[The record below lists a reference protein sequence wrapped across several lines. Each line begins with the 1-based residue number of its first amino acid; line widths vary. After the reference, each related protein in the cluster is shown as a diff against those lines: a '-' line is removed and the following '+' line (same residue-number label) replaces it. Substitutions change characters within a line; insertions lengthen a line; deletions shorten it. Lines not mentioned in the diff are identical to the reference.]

1 MARKEWYLYVQSM
14 HLLLRLNLSDLCGE
28 SGSSSRPDFEVAH
41 DYSDGRVPIGMG
53 CMVVGYKIY
62 MVGGENTKEGSML
75 LERDGKNW
83 LNSDNV
89 YGFDPTKSED
99 RLVLVRDGAVPSLN
113 APKTC
118 PLVVTLEGKFYLLST
133 KPCLGCLTG
142 TVDPLDRTIEHRP
155 IFEGFDPTLPIPSWK
170 ILPDYL
176 PYTTT
181 YPTSADDYFAWGRNF
196 VSAPPDYFIF
206 YAKDEEWTNGHW
218 LLRQFADKSAPYPHG
233 VAVEFKGILLA
244 VSNDINAVVAYDLDA
259 GGHLNAHW
267 VLDEL
272 SEVVQGPPSLYPSQ
286 GFLNHLGGGSMC
298 VLFSG
303 LEGIRW
309 TKRVEVFQ
317 VSITTVGGRPV
328 VHRGTLH
335 SYDVGSW
342 IDYDPLIY
350 SVFVCDHSNKSD
362 IEADASSGS
371 YRPRC

>member
-1 MARKEWYLYVQSM
+1 
-14 HLLLRLNLSDLCGE
+14 
-28 SGSSSRPDFEVAH
+28 
-41 DYSDGRVPIGMG
+41 MG
-53 CMVVGYKIY
+53 CMVVGSKIY
-62 MVGGENTKEGSML
+62 MVGGENNKEGSML
-75 LERDGKNW
+75 LERDEKNW

-89 YGFDPTKSED
+89 YAFDPTRSED

-133 KPCLGCLTG
+133 SPFLGCLTG
-142 TVDPLDRTIEHRP
+142 TFDPLNRTHRP

-170 ILPDYL
+170 ILPDYP
-176 PYTTT
+176 PYTETL
-181 YPTSADDYFAWGRNF
+181 PTSAYDYFAWGHKL

-218 LLRQFADKSAPYPHG
+218 LLRKFGAKSAPYPHG
-233 VAVEFKGILLA
+233 VAVEFKGILFA
-244 VSNDINAVVAYDLDA
+244 VSNDINSVVAYDLDA

-272 SEVVQGPPSLYPSQ
+272 SEVFQGPPLLLPSQ
-286 GFLNHLGGGSMC
+286 GAFLTDLGGGRMC
-298 VLFSG
+298 LLFNG

-309 TKRVEVFQ
+309 TIRVEVFQ
-317 VSITTVGGRPV
+317 VSITTVGDRPV
-328 VHRGTLH
+328 VHRGSLH
-335 SYDVGSW
+335 SYDLGSRE
-342 IDYDPLIY
+342 DYDTWIY

-371 YRPRC
+371 YSCEDLKKRAEHAVEYVKGDSKKQKTTLPE